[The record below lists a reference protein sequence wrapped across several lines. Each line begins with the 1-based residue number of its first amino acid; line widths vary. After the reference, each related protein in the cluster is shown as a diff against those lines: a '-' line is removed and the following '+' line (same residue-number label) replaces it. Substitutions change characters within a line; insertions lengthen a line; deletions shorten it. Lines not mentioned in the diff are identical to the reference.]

1 MPAEKRK
8 GLPLTVEPSA
18 NKGNIYLFSRHLRNN
33 MTESTLNLTDIKIL
47 TLLQKDA
54 RITNQ
59 TLADKIGMSSSP
71 CWRKVRKLEEDHII
85 QGYRAVL
92 DRRKIGLGVMVFVRV
107 SIDSHSQAEA
117 RKFEQEVTDLENVVS
132 CYSIGGDADFLLQVV
147 SPDLD
152 SYAEFAMSVIRRLP
166 GIKEMQ
172 SMFVLK
178 EIKPFVSFPIKKPS
192 LR

>member
-1 MPAEKRK
+1 
-8 GLPLTVEPSA
+8 
-18 NKGNIYLFSRHLRNN
+18 
-33 MTESTLNLTDIKIL
+33 MTKTPLNLTDIKIL
-47 TLLQKDA
+47 TSLQKDA

-59 TLADKIGMSSSP
+59 TLAEQLGMSASP
-71 CWRKVRKLEEDHII
+71 CWRKVRKLEEDEVI

-107 SIDSHSQAEA
+107 SIDSHSEAEA
-117 RKFEQEVTDLENVVS
+117 RKFEQEVMELEDVVA

-147 SPDLD
+147 SRDLD
-152 SYAEFAMSVIRRLP
+152 SYAEFSMSVIRRLP

-178 EIKPFVSFPIKKPS
+178 EIKPFVAFPIKKPKQD
-192 LR
+192 